1 MSKKK
6 KKKKSIENNIIY
18 NFYCIN
24 RKCRTHFDCKK
35 NLCKTGNAMSGHLS
49 KNDDFSKLSEKLF
62 KKIVFEKLVWKSF
75 LRWILGK
82 VSDFQGNSISR

>member
-1 MSKKK
+1 
-6 KKKKSIENNIIY
+6 
-18 NFYCIN
+18 
-24 RKCRTHFDCKK
+24 
-35 NLCKTGNAMSGHLS
+35 MSGHLS

>member
-1 MSKKK
+1 MSKTKK
-6 KKKKSIENNIIY
+6 QKKSIENNIIY

-35 NLCKTGNAMSGHLS
+35 DLCKTGNAMSGHLS

-62 KKIVFEKLVWKSF
+62 KKIVFEKLV
-75 LRWILGK
+75 
-82 VSDFQGNSISR
+82 

>member
-1 MSKKK
+1 MSKKKK

-49 KNDDFSKLSEKLF
+49 KNDDFSKLSENYLKKLF
-62 KKIVFEKLVWKSF
+62 LKSLFEKVF
-75 LRWILGK
+75 
-82 VSDFQGNSISR
+82 SDEF